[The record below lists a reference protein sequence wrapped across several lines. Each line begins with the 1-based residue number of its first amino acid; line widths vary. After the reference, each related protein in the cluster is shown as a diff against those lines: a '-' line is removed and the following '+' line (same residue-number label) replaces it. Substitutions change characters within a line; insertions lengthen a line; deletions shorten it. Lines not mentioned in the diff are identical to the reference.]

1 MLHDEEY
8 SSFMPEIVQ
17 EPSSAYALYMAR
29 LAIAYWN
36 MFGKLQCFFLKLE
49 VYLV

>member
-36 MFGKLQCFFLKLE
+36 MFGKLQCFF
-49 VYLV
+49 